1 MTQTNTTVLRR
12 PVPVTIALVFIYLS
26 GLGSAAVGILIL
38 LSRYRVDADAVL
50 PVSLLGA
57 AVILFGLLTLA
68 VASGVSR
75 GSRLSRLL
83 VTIYLGIELVLHV
96 ITIVTTDDWDW
107 IGLVVIA
114 VELFVLVALWA
125 PPGSRWFRAIAQAE
139 AAAVVV

>member
-1 MTQTNTTVLRR
+1 MTETNTTVLRR

-26 GLGSAAVGILIL
+26 GLGSAVVGILIL